1 MEDPIHALGNMLR
14 ANIIGY
20 VRKHGPVRRGQIAD
34 ALGVGYPA
42 VAKALSVLVQAGV
55 LVTTPS
61 EPKRGQTVLYTVDQD
76 VVSEMW
82 VRLGD
87 AIGEL

>member
-1 MEDPIHALGNMLR
+1 MEDPISALGNMLR

-20 VRKHGPVRRGQIAD
+20 VRKNGPVRRGEIAE

-42 VAKALSVLVQAGV
+42 VAKALGV
-55 LVTTPS
+55 LVSAGALKTTP
-61 EPKRGQTVLYTVDQD
+61 ENPRRGQTVLYTVDQE

-82 VRLGD
+82 MRLGD